1 MGSSVTPLPSRDA
14 SPRAAPQ
21 GARSSALLLAA
32 KVVLAIAGIAGCMM
46 LGAGGALLIK
56 HLLAPDARSGSPAAP
71 TAPAIRARPEPAAAR
86 PSATF
91 PGLPVA
97 PDKGVVSAP
106 DASGV
111 SPSPP
116 ASASAGTAEPDI
128 AAAPPASRP
137 ARLARPP
144 LSNRADGRPRRD
156 TGAEAGTTSS
166 AADRASCLATV
177 NAINADLSLRNEPPT
192 PQQLAILKR
201 GCK

>member
-1 MGSSVTPLPSRDA
+1 MGSSVTPRPSRDA
-14 SPRAAPQ
+14 SPRAARQ

-32 KVVLAIAGIAGCMM
+32 KVVLGIAGIAGCMM

-71 TAPAIRARPEPAAAR
+71 MAPAIRARPEPAAAR

-97 PDKGVVSAP
+97 PDKAVVSAP

-116 ASASAGTAEPDI
+116 ASASTAEPDI

>member
-71 TAPAIRARPEPAAAR
+71 MAPAIRARPEPAAAR

-91 PGLPVA
+91 PGLPVV
-97 PDKGVVSAP
+97 PDKAVVSAP

-116 ASASAGTAEPDI
+116 ASASTAEPDI

>member
-1 MGSSVTPLPSRDA
+1 MGSSATPLPSRDA

-32 KVVLAIAGIAGCMM
+32 KGVLGIAGIAGCMM

-56 HLLAPDARSGSPAAP
+56 HLLAPDARSGSPAAT
-71 TAPAIRARPEPAAAR
+71 TAPATRARPEPEAAR

-91 PGLPVA
+91 PGLPAA

-106 DASGV
+106 DASGI

-116 ASASAGTAEPDI
+116 APASTAEPDI
-128 AAAPPASRP
+128 AAAPPPSRP
-137 ARLARPP
+137 ARLGRPP
-144 LSNRADGRPRRD
+144 LSNRADGGPRRD

-166 AADRASCLATV
+166 AADRASCLAAV